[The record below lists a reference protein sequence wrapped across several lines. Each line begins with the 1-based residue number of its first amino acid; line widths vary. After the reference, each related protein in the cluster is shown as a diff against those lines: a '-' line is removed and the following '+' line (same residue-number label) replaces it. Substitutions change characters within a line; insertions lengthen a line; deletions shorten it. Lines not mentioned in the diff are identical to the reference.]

1 MSTSMESSVL
11 LSDLP
16 SSEHHSDSTEPHE
29 SHPEQKSGVIHRVKT
44 TMAARFG
51 FFSPDSL
58 KTVSTFINVV
68 PTEVVCM
75 FIPTLAY
82 LVNSFPQTA
91 LLQIRSTSLFRQSSG
106 IDDRS
111 LAVSDI

>member
-1 MSTSMESSVL
+1 MQSSVL
-11 LSDLP
+11 LSNLS
-16 SSEHHSDSTEPHE
+16 SSEHHSDNTEPHE
-29 SHPEQKSGVIHRVKT
+29 SRPEQESGVIYRVKT
-44 TMAARFG
+44 TLAARFG

-75 FIPTLAY
+75 FFRTHCI
-82 LVNSFPQTA
+82 SREFSPQTA

-111 LAVSDI
+111 LAVSDF

>member
-1 MSTSMESSVL
+1 MQSSVL
-11 LSDLP
+11 LSNLS
-16 SSEHHSDSTEPHE
+16 SSEHHSDGTESQAHE
-29 SHPEQKSGVIHRVKT
+29 SHPEQKSGVIYRAKKT
-44 TMAARFG
+44 LTARFG
-51 FFSPDSL
+51 FFPPDSL

-75 FIPTLAY
+75 FFPTPCISREL
-82 LVNSFPQTA
+82 STQTA

-111 LAVSDI
+111 LAVSDF